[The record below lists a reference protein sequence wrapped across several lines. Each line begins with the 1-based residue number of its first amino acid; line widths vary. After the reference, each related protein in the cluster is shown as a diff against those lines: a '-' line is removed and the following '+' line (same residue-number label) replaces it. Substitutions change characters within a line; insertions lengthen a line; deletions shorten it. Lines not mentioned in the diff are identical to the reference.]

1 MVLSYVSTTFPWD
14 LVDCLHILSPCGCLC
29 FCRKSLL
36 ILSLVS
42 SRGYLCLFVF
52 LSALRDCSLYE
63 IRWHGVQ
70 RLFLQLSPFSA
81 VFHVYGEIN
90 SDLQVFVH
98 PIVSIAD
105 SIIVV
110 LMSSMVKAVSSRKML
125 MRLLS
130 VMLNISLTNASFS
143 IEMSGRLFLAIQI
156 IAFLSFY
163 VIIAKG
169 KLWSP
174 PPSALLITRIYWREK
189 LHLLLMIY
197 IHMTYAVM
205 HRWCQSLG
213 NCEQA

>member
-1 MVLSYVSTTFPWD
+1 M
-14 LVDCLHILSPCGCLC
+14 
-29 FCRKSLL
+29 
-36 ILSLVS
+36 
-42 SRGYLCLFVF
+42 
-52 LSALRDCSLYE
+52 
-63 IRWHGVQ
+63 
-70 RLFLQLSPFSA
+70 
-81 VFHVYGEIN
+81 
-90 SDLQVFVH
+90 H

-174 PPSALLITRIYWREK
+174 PPSALLITRIY
-189 LHLLLMIY
+189 
-197 IHMTYAVM
+197 
-205 HRWCQSLG
+205 
-213 NCEQA
+213 